1 MMFINIVRCDLNNG
15 ILKNGSFI
23 YLQEPFFQFWQYLR
37 ILILMQRYE

>member
-1 MMFINIVRCDLNNG
+1 MSVLRLLNKQAQSN
-15 ILKNGSFI
+15 KNGSFI